1 MTSSDRFDSKFSWL
15 LCLLSLFHNAI
26 TGCTFVAPAIY
37 MSDWIEEFDVSKAE
51 ASAVGSIL
59 AATVS
64 LFGKCCIQS
73 SGME

>member
-1 MTSSDRFDSKFSWL
+1 MAEQ
-15 LCLLSLFHNAI
+15 SLGQNEPPSHHGGLENLD
-26 TGCTFVAPAIY
+26 TEHSY
-37 MSDWIEEFDVSKAE
+37 WIEEFDVSKAE